1 MKKFEVTVKFKEG
14 SCDSTLFEKMAKK
27 GDIVATKITD
37 VINKSVTIIGQANC
51 TIETDDKKFNIYYFD
66 TKEYG
71 LISTGSEIFEESVSD
86 YIDEVSNFRIVEI
99 KTKQGKTYKAV
110 PILKNEVK
118 EEKKEEEQEDLP
130 F

>member
-1 MKKFEVTVKFKEG
+1 MKKFEVKVNFKEG
-14 SCDSTLFEKMAKK
+14 SCDSSLFEKMAKK
-27 GDIVATKITD
+27 GDIVAIKITD
-37 VINKSVTIIGQANC
+37 VINKLVTITGQAGC

-86 YIDEVSNFRIVEI
+86 YIDEVSNFRIAEI
-99 KTKQGKTYKAV
+99 KTRQGKTYKAV

-118 EEKKEEEQEDLP
+118 EEVKEEEKEDLP